1 MTNEVRA
8 LIEEIMNEKNA
19 IKCASHLQQLSDIL
33 EEEPYEAMGEPI
45 LELKNRLKRY
55 DTKKHMIK
63 GKYHVVNKTH
73 SIQRLLCR
81 LLDIDGE
88 FGMLF
93 EEDVHAIHDAAISLA
108 GHFSAEYQ
116 RSISKKSLENVLEK
130 FDEKYDFFNV
140 VYDGNPQCFVIIGN
154 RTEYPMNFDFHE
166 SSAEEVSIHVIPS
179 ATQFDI
185 KWLREYSAV
194 RHLVE
199 DLMKKIS
206 GGERVLHEKFL
217 EVAEKM
223 DVITVEH
230 KLLMFDDYVSYMAFG
245 IIARLLD
252 EHPDETKEDFIEF
265 TSDLVTLFEVAI
277 NICKEMNESKKAMFS
292 GN

>member
-1 MTNEVRA
+1 MTNEVKA

-93 EEDVHAIHDAAISLA
+93 EEEIREQEAKRIIKA
-108 GHFSAEYQ
+108 
-116 RSISKKSLENVLEK
+116 LEK
-130 FDEKYDFFNV
+130 
-140 VYDGNPQCFVIIGN
+140 DGI
-154 RTEYPMNFDFHE
+154 
-166 SSAEEVSIHVIPS
+166 
-179 ATQFDI
+179 
-185 KWLREYSAV
+185 
-194 RHLVE
+194 
-199 DLMKKIS
+199 
-206 GGERVLHEKFL
+206 
-217 EVAEKM
+217 
-223 DVITVEH
+223 
-230 KLLMFDDYVSYMAFG
+230 
-245 IIARLLD
+245 
-252 EHPDETKEDFIEF
+252 
-265 TSDLVTLFEVAI
+265 
-277 NICKEMNESKKAMFS
+277 
-292 GN
+292 